1 MQQFEHIQSLW
12 HSHTVDVKISADEML
27 NQAKKEVNSIKAK
40 SVLTI
45 VGMAAALFA
54 IAIMWLFMD
63 QNSWATQIALTIMI
77 STIAIY
83 TFILY
88 SGYRLISKND
98 FTIHP
103 NDFLAQLKLY
113 QLSRFRLYNQL
124 FWFYASAL
132 TLSIILYFF
141 ELSANFSL
149 SVQILVIA
157 GSLAWMLFCSTIV
170 RKAVI
175 KREKERLSLLIEKFT
190 RISEQFEE
198 RS

>member
-27 NQAKKEVNSIKAK
+27 SQAKKEVNSIKAK

-63 QNSWATQIALTIMI
+63 QNSWATHIALTIMI

-88 SGYRLISKND
+88 RGYRLISKND

-113 QLSRFRLYNQL
+113 QLSRFRLYNRL